1 MGEVAAAL
9 LDASRKLSDKDNNKS
24 FGSSAG
30 NVSMGSGFSWASNTE
45 SQDKQQQMSTTK
57 SPTSS
62 WLSNPWEGSRQRT
75 MSDCVSNSEKLS
87 TMAWLGGWPLL
98 AKNGENLQVARPNDS
113 SHFSQF
119 SQNNGQDKRV
129 RRASCKGIESAMAG
143 GMGKVWYDS

>member
-1 MGEVAAAL
+1 
-9 LDASRKLSDKDNNKS
+9 
-24 FGSSAG
+24 
-30 NVSMGSGFSWASNTE
+30 
-45 SQDKQQQMSTTK
+45 
-57 SPTSS
+57 
-62 WLSNPWEGSRQRT
+62 

-87 TMAWLGGWPLL
+87 TMAWLGGWPLM

-119 SQNNGQDKRV
+119 SQHGSQNNGQDKRV